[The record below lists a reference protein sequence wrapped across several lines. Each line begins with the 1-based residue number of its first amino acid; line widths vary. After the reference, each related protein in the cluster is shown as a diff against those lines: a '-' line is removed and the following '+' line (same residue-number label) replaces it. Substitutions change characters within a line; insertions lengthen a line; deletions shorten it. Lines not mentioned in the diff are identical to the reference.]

1 MVPSSRSTSWSNSS
15 CDLSRRTCFSPPPP
29 LRGLALASLPAS
41 ASIRIHAS
49 INYLAVVP
57 APLCSFVSSHPLLST
72 PVFCPCRKPF
82 LLLFLLLLL
91 LLFCARSRRTHFFST
106 LNTTFIF
113 CTSWSKCLGFFGF
126 CIVLYCVCM
135 IDGFGA
141 GLLVTHST
149 QPCSTVLYES
159 VVIHYT

>member
-41 ASIRIHAS
+41 ASISIHAS

-72 PVFCPCRKPF
+72 PVFCPCRILF
-82 LLLFLLLLL
+82 LLLFLSLLL

-106 LNTTFIF
+106 LNTVFF
-113 CTSWSKCLGFFGF
+113 LYLVLKVLGFFWF
-126 CIVLYCVCM
+126 LYVLYCVCM
-135 IDGFGA
+135 IDGVEA
-141 GLLVTHST
+141 GLLVAHST